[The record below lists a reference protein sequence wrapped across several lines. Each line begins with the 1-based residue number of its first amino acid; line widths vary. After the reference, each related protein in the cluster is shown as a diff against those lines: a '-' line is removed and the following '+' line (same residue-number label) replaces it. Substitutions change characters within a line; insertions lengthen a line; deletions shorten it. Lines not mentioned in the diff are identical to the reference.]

1 MALRSTFF
9 YVCLFIFSGVLGYS
23 IDDVVDKIQ
32 NLETKLEV
40 MYETVTQLRTEN
52 KNLKTRVE
60 ILEELIEHKDAK
72 LQSIQVSEANESN
85 ATEAELVLDMLPE
98 SSKEIPYRKNLKRIG
113 KKLLDSYTIDQP
125 LLWKK
130 PKKKHIDQG
139 VKDALM
145 IEYTFEKCNY
155 IFIYI

>member
-130 PKKKHIDQG
+130 PKKKHIDPG